1 MTDTILKALRRD
13 EAGKSVAR
21 KMRQAGQT
29 PAVLY
34 GGDEAP
40 IHLALETHEAD
51 YLFRRIS
58 VENTIVDLEV
68 EGEKGSVQTLVREI
82 QTHPWKET
90 LLHVDFLRIQ
100 KGVAVDVEIPLNLVG
115 TPEGVRLEGGSLE
128 QIIHEIPIRC
138 IPSKIPEVIEV
149 DVSGMAVGDVLH
161 VSDVSFDEDIEVTIA
176 QERTICS
183 VAAPK
188 AEEEVVEEE
197 TDDEE
202 GAAEGDTAPDA
213 DAETDDSES

>member
-1 MTDTILKALRRD
+1 MTDTMLKALRRD
-13 EAGKSVAR
+13 GAGKSVAR

-34 GGDEAP
+34 GGDEEP
-40 IHLALETHEAD
+40 VHLALDTQEAD

-149 DVSGMAVGDVLH
+149 DVSGMEVGDVLH
-161 VSDVSFDEDIEVTIA
+161 VSDVSFDEDIEVTIS

-197 TDDEE
+197 ADEEE
-202 GAAEGDTAPDA
+202 GAAEGETAPDA
-213 DAETDDSES
+213 EADDSEG